1 MPTPVR
7 SRADACPGVL
17 SPHDAADGALAR
29 IRLPG
34 GVVTAAQLHAVAD
47 VADSLGDGAVHL
59 TSRGN
64 LQLRGLDRDDPALV
78 RALAG
83 AGLLPSF
90 AHEKVRNVLASP
102 ASGITGGLADVR
114 GLAGA
119 LDRALCARPGLA
131 QLPGRFLFAIDD
143 GRGDVA
149 AERPDL
155 CWAAT
160 GADAGSLV
168 VAGTD
173 TGLRCAPANAP
184 GLLLDAA
191 EAFLDLR
198 AEHAD
203 DPGTRAWRTAE
214 LPDAA
219 ARIAAVLRDRSTHSP
234 RVEPVDPSTASLPRT
249 SRHDGPPDQNVTP
262 DDAPAG
268 LPRRASRDGGAHDR
282 NVTPDAARTGPL
294 RRASRCGGSPDP
306 NVTPDGDAARWAR
319 AGAGPGAVGALGVGA
334 VGAAPV
340 LGELS
345 AADARL
351 LADLAP
357 DAVVTPWRTIL
368 LPDPHDAADA
378 LDRLRTAGLV
388 VDPGSPALR
397 VSACAGRPGCAKSLS
412 DVRTHA
418 RGLVAAGAVGPVHVV
433 GCDRRCGAPH
443 TPHADAVAV
452 DDAHY
457 TVDGVT
463 VPVSALAASLHT
475 DDLEESTR

>member
-47 VADSLGDGAVHL
+47 VADLLGDGAVHL

-78 RALAG
+78 RDLAG

-114 GLAGA
+114 GLAAA
-119 LDRALCARPGLA
+119 LDRALCARPELA
-131 QLPGRFLFAIDD
+131 ALPGRFLFAIDD

-155 CWAAT
+155 CWIAT
-160 GADAGSLV
+160 GADAGSLF

-173 TGLRCAPANAP
+173 TGLSCAPADAP
-184 GLLLDAA
+184 GLLLDGAK
-191 EAFLDLR
+191 AFLALR
-198 AEHAD
+198 AEHAT

-219 ARIAAVLRDRSTHSP
+219 ARIATTLRDR
-234 RVEPVDPSTASLPRT
+234 ASRNG
-249 SRHDGPPDQNVTP
+249 GPLDQNVTP
-262 DDAPAG
+262 DD
-268 LPRRASRDGGAHDR
+268 RGGAAR
-282 NVTPDAARTGPL
+282 PAAPWVRTGT
-294 RRASRCGGSPDP
+294 S
-306 NVTPDGDAARWAR
+306 
-319 AGAGPGAVGALGVGA
+319 PGAVGALGGGA

-345 AADARL
+345 AARS
-351 LADLAP
+351 
-357 DAVVTPWRTIL
+357 VVTARVGSAGARGRMRSP
-368 LPDPHDAADA
+368 
-378 LDRLRTAGLV
+378 LRRPAHPARRRGRRRRR
-388 VDPGSPALR
+388 ALR
-397 VSACAGRPGCAKSLS
+397 RRRRDGPR
-412 DVRTHA
+412 
-418 RGLVAAGAVGPVHVV
+418 VGPCRVP
-433 GCDRRCGAPH
+433 APIRH
-443 TPHADAVAV
+443 RDFRGEHPMSRADVLPTAE
-452 DDAHY
+452 
-457 TVDGVT
+457 
-463 VPVSALAASLHT
+463 AA
-475 DDLEESTR
+475 